1 MGSITQFLRQVT
13 DPKIKSIIK
22 SLKNDKLNIQ
32 DVPDE
37 FALNS
42 DVIKAER
49 ILKIRHTKRRGF
61 NVITQIFFVEEKWFY
76 RNELG
81 KLDSMPHKMIFNSF
95 EEYYEFL
102 GGDIYENSCYYQ
114 YTFEDEFSKTLN
126 LDIDKLLK
134 CDHFISDILDNHVR
148 DKTKYKIDKGYD
160 YNYNGNGCSFYV
172 RLKELSL
179 MFTFEYFFDF
189 IYFLNKDL
197 SNADLILCDGLKY
210 LPDNIDINLTN
221 TKMTSSLCDKFG
233 ITYQNAYGNIKT
245 NEFAITTQNEDDTAL
260 VLASQRDANENYRQ
274 FVDKTIGYITDLHLM
289 HRIKNAHCKTEAD
302 IDFVLRKIAYKISQF
317 NCSQFFNYSYL
328 LIGGDISTDYS
339 IFEKFV
345 QYLGKYRRQCI
356 IFVLGN
362 HEFWQFPDLSIDEV
376 VEKYRTLLEENG
388 MTLLY
393 NEIMFEYKEFG
404 DHRKLNGK
412 IETFSIDSGWA
423 IISYQTLLNMSET
436 ELFEHLKNSKLV
448 ILGGVGFAGYNDT
461 FNANNGIYRDT
472 IDRNTEIN
480 ETRKFENIFDKFHN
494 VLEKK
499 NSIILTH
506 NPKCDWCSDGAY
518 NDNLIY
524 VNGHTHRNYYYDDG
538 ITQVYADNQIGYY
551 TKNIHIKEFMVNG
564 EYNLFDGY
572 EDGMYKITPTEYRN
586 FSHAKAIQMSFN
598 REDGIIHMLKK
609 NGYYC
614 FIYESDKGSLSILNG
629 GKTKKLEYND
639 IDYYYNNMDGVIDYI
654 EEPLKK
660 YQTYLKKIA
669 DEIKKIGGYGYI
681 HGCIIDIDMPN
692 PYSYNHI
699 YVNPVDMK
707 ITYYHALDM
716 VNKWVYPNMPLLL
729 KNECPQL
736 YENYISLI
744 ESDDVDKEALVLY
757 QQSKNEISFTKPICY
772 ESTDIYKM
780 SRELKKMQKL
790 DKHIL
795 TIWHENGNSDNLLLE

>member
-13 DPKIKSIIK
+13 DPKIKNIIK

-37 FALNS
+37 FALNP

-61 NVITQIFFVEEKWFY
+61 DVITQTFFVEEKWFY
-76 RNELG
+76 RNWLG
-81 KLDSMPHKMIFNSF
+81 KLDSMSHKMIFSSF
-95 EEYYEFL
+95 KEYYEFL
-102 GGDIYENSCYYQ
+102 DGDIYENSCYYQ

-126 LDIDKLLK
+126 LDINKLSK
-134 CDHFISDILDNHVR
+134 SDHFISDVLENHVR
-148 DKTKYKIDKGYD
+148 DKTKYKIDKGCD
-160 YNYNGNGCSFYV
+160 YCYNRYSFYV
-172 RLKELSL
+172 QLKELSL

-197 SNADLILCDGLKY
+197 TDADLILCDGLKY
-210 LPDNIDINLTN
+210 LSDNIDINLTN
-221 TKMTSSLCDKFG
+221 AKMTSSLCDKFG
-233 ITYQNAYGNIKT
+233 ITYQNTYGNIET
-245 NEFAITTQNEDDTAL
+245 NEFAIITQNEENTAL
-260 VLASQRDANENYRQ
+260 ILTSPRDIDKNYRL
-274 FVDKTIGYITDLHLM
+274 FVDERVGYITDLHLM

-302 IDFVLRKIAYKISQF
+302 IDSVLRKIVYKISQF
-317 NCSQFFNYSYL
+317 SYNYL
-328 LIGGDISTDYS
+328 LIGGDTSTDYF

-345 QYLGKYRRQCI
+345 QYLRKYCYQRV

-376 VEKYRTLLEENG
+376 VEKYRTLLKENG
-388 MTLLY
+388 MTLLH
-393 NEIMFEYKEFG
+393 NEILFEYKEFG
-404 DHRKLNGK
+404 DHHKLNGK
-412 IETFSIDSGWA
+412 IETLSVNSGQA
-423 IISYQTLLNMSET
+423 IISYQTLLRMNET
-436 ELFEHLKNSKLV
+436 ELFEHLKIAKLV
-448 ILGGVGFAGYNDT
+448 ILGGVGFAGYNNT
-461 FNANNGIYRDT
+461 FNADNGIYRDA
-472 IDRNTEIN
+472 IDRNAEIN
-480 ETRKFENIFDKFHN
+480 ETHKFENIFNKFHN

-538 ITQVYADNQIGYY
+538 LTQVYADNQIGYY
-551 TKNIHIKEFMVNG
+551 TKNIQIKGFIVNG

-586 FSHAKAIQMSFN
+586 FSQAKAIQMNFN
-598 REDGIIHMLKK
+598 RENGTIHMLKK
-609 NGYYC
+609 NSYYC
-614 FIYESDKGSLSILNG
+614 FIYENDKGTLFILNG

-639 IDYYYNNMDGVIDYI
+639 INYYYNNMDSVIDYI
-654 EEPLKK
+654 EKPLKK
-660 YQTYLKKIA
+660 YQAYLEKIA
-669 DEIKKIGGYGYI
+669 DEIKRIGGCGYI
-681 HGCIIDIDMPN
+681 HGCIIDIDIPN

-699 YVNPVDMK
+699 YVNPIDMK
-707 ITYYHALDM
+707 ITYYCAFDM
-716 VNKWVYPNMPLLL
+716 ISKWVYPNIQTLLE
-729 KNECPQL
+729 KECPQL
-736 YENYISLI
+736 YENYINLI
-744 ESDDVDKEALVLY
+744 ESNDIDKEVLELY
-757 QQSKNEISFTKPICY
+757 KQSKNEVSFKGPIYY

-795 TIWHENGNSDNLLLE
+795 TTWYENNNVDHLLLE